1 MGDELKYIVMDDDVG
16 KDDKVGEGSTKL
28 AALVLDGGVS
38 EWFEIQYHGKPA
50 GKIHIRTEW

>member
-1 MGDELKYIVMDDDVG
+1 MDDDVG

-28 AALVLDGGVS
+28 AALVLNGGVS

-50 GKIHIRTEW
+50 GKVHLRTEWQPHH